1 MEEFNDQRLSGGRPL
16 LIPSEQSYGHPR
28 FNAFVKS
35 KPYQEFRSRAQHL
48 SGAGSA
54 PQRSFVANAHSE
66 NTDIEMESED
76 TSGLGIEKRT
86 GRAESDVTIEEGP
99 KSKGEQHYSRLIHHL
114 T

>member
-1 MEEFNDQRLSGGRPL
+1 MEELNNQRLSAGRPL
-16 LIPSEQSYGHPR
+16 LLPSEQNYGYPR
-28 FNAFVKS
+28 FNAFLES
-35 KPYQEFRSRAQHL
+35 KPYQEFRSRAHHP

-54 PQRSFVANAHSE
+54 PQPSLIANADSK
-66 NTDIEMESED
+66 NKDIEMETED
-76 TSGLGIEKRT
+76 TTGLFIDEHT

>member
-1 MEEFNDQRLSGGRPL
+1 MEEFNDQRLPGGQPL

-76 TSGLGIEKRT
+76 TTGLVKKDHAGL
-86 GRAESDVTIEEGP
+86 AQLDVAMEEGL
-99 KSKGEQHYSRLIHHL
+99 KSKGE
-114 T
+114 